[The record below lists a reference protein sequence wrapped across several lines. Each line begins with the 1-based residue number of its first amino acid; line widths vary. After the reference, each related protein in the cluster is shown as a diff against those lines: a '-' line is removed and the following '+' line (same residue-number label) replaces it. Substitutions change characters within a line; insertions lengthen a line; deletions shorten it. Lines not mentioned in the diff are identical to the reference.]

1 MFSNNTSNYGEIGNS
16 IQEGKGQ
23 CLDTSCLR
31 DLVDFLQEQMELLE
45 EECYE
50 RDNDLQKAYNEDE

>member
-1 MFSNNTSNYGEIGNS
+1 MFNNNTFNYGEIGNV

-23 CLDTSCLR
+23 CSDTSCIR